1 MGEQSG
7 SQIATP
13 SKKGLGICQLTRGR
27 EIKMWFFTR
36 VLRCSQYRISVVMK
50 HTRLCSSSG
59 VIIRDNITRVTLC
72 PRWDWQYGEEGWRKN
87 NYLPLLL
94 VGQLI
99 LCSNRRREG
108 NYNLIKSMPLI
119 TESLSEERLITAAKQ
134 GDTTLLNR

>member
-13 SKKGLGICQLTRGR
+13 SKRGWEFLCELTRGR

-50 HTRLCSSSG
+50 HTRLCSSSA
-59 VIIRDNITRVTLC
+59 VIISDHITRYVVTLC

-94 VGQLI
+94 VGPANPVQQQ
-99 LCSNRRREG
+99 
-108 NYNLIKSMPLI
+108 K
-119 TESLSEERLITAAKQ
+119 ER
-134 GDTTLLNR
+134 G

>member
-1 MGEQSG
+1 MS
-7 SQIATP
+7 
-13 SKKGLGICQLTRGR
+13 
-27 EIKMWFFTR
+27 FTR
-36 VLRCSQYRISVVMK
+36 VLRCCQYRISVVMK
-50 HTRLCSSSG
+50 HTRLCSSSA
-59 VIIRDNITRVTLC
+59 VIISDHITRYVVTLC

-94 VGQLI
+94 VGPLI